1 MDEKEQKLL
10 SGLSKLLGNPEVSE
24 SVFSQIE
31 IDVKRREKEKKILE
45 GLEKAFSNINT
56 PSDKPK
62 EAIVNV
68 LLESPPSVPLL
79 DIIEEDILPL
89 LDESTF
95 VDVVK
100 ANSKK
105 VTQPTFSAV
114 EKQPVLPE
122 KDFVTKSV
130 ETISKAMDNIPQ
142 KELPQT
148 DEIPL
153 VFRREM
159 DLLKKSVMD
168 LHSFASRTSQMAGGG
183 GAGSVEELDFRTI
196 LVTNSYTANNKD
208 YYIGVNCSTACTIT
222 LPNNKKNGRH
232 LVVKDE
238 SGLCSINNITVVG
251 SSIDNDTTAVMGI
264 NNMAL
269 HFVYRN
275 GWRII

>member
-10 SGLSKLLGNPEVSE
+10 KGLSKLLGNPEVSE
-24 SVFSQIE
+24 SVINEIE
-31 IDVKRREKEKKILE
+31 ANAKKREKEKKILE
-45 GLEKAFSNINT
+45 GLEKALLNINAPKTKTEVIEVVEVETIEIVET
-56 PSDKPK
+56 PAPFIAPVIVESKFTDI
-62 EAIVNV
+62 AI
-68 LLESPPSVPLL
+68 
-79 DIIEEDILPL
+79 D
-89 LDESTF
+89 
-95 VDVVK
+95 
-100 ANSKK
+100 NSKK
-105 VTQPTFSAV
+105 VTEPTFSAV
-114 EKQPVLPE
+114 ERQPELPE

-130 ETISKAMDNIPQ
+130 EAISKETENKPKKQ
-142 KELPQT
+142 KVQ
-148 DEIPL
+148 DEIPAS
-153 VFRREM
+153 FRREM

-196 LVTNSYTANNKD
+196 LVTTDYTANNKD

-222 LPNNKKNGRH
+222 LPKNKKNGRH

-264 NNMAL
+264 NNMTL
-269 HFVYRN
+269 QFVYRN